1 MFLESDFDKLHQI
14 MEESP
19 EKRALLERLLES
31 HQMTISAISHE
42 IRNPLTLIYSTLQ
55 LISSQHPETASFKYW
70 GQLMKD
76 VEYTNLLLEELSIYN
91 NSDRLTL
98 TPTDTVSFFKTTA
111 LSFAASI
118 ADTEIEFTSRV
129 PDSLPEINCDS
140 IKLRQVVLNL
150 LRNAQDGVLACEE
163 YHRKDS
169 CRKILLEVYSLTDES
184 EQTSSVCVK
193 ISDNGCGIP
202 SEHLQDIFEPFTTYK
217 TGGTGLGL
225 AIASRITRAHKGS
238 LTVTSSPSEQTVFT
252 LTLPV

>member
-1 MFLESDFDKLHQI
+1 MFLESDFDKLQQI

-19 EKRALLERLLES
+19 EKRELLERLLES

-55 LISSQHPETASFKYW
+55 LISSQHPETSSFKYW
-70 GQLMKD
+70 KQLIKD
-76 VEYTNLLLEELSIYN
+76 VEYTNLLLKELSIYN
-91 NSDRLTL
+91 NSDRLAL
-98 TPTDTVSFFKTTA
+98 TPTDTASFFKTTA

-118 ADTEIEFTSRV
+118 TDTDIEFTSRI
-129 PDSLPEINCDS
+129 PEELPQINCDS
-140 IKLRQVVLNL
+140 IKLRQVVHNL

-163 YHRKDS
+163 LQ
-169 CRKILLEVYSLTDES
+169 RKILLDVQPLTDDS
-184 EQTSSVCVK
+184 GQTFSVCVK

-202 SEHLQDIFEPFTTYK
+202 QEHLEDIFEPFTTYK

-238 LTVTSSPSEQTVFT
+238 LTVTSSPGDLTVFT
-252 LTLPV
+252 LSLPV